1 MLYRVFPAA
10 LFFVATVA
18 AYSTPY
24 RLSQP
29 VDSVQFRIE
38 AERLFDEGMAH
49 FQSARYELALERFVR
64 ILRESPGSQ
73 RETAALIM
81 GAKTSY
87 ILGKYADAERFIDR
101 LLREHPGSRYTDDA
115 HYTRALCR
123 FDSGEYAAA
132 ARTLLVL
139 FRASTDGLVRQRA
152 DTLFFALARHY
163 LSLDALHAL
172 ISDVEDGDVRVRL
185 TVTLAERS
193 LSAGDVQG
201 ARRLLTPLLSLP
213 RSAATA
219 AAAQLL
225 EAIESSG
232 MVKVGVVLP
241 LMMQGGPAAVRDL
254 GSELL
259 EGIRLAMDEHNAT
272 ALPKVNLVVRDSER
286 DVGKAMRH
294 VSELGSDQSV
304 VALVGPVFSNEVQ
317 ASAGIANELRLPL
330 ITPTAT
336 ADGLASIGEYIFQA
350 NPDYSVRARAVAQFA
365 ALRRNA
371 RRFAILAPTDTAGRS
386 MVTSFEDEVRELG
399 GEMVDIQWYKPGES
413 DLRVQLGAM
422 RQKGLERMEVYAVGF
437 SSRMR
442 QADIDKLLRW
452 GIGRPT
458 IDSLIQANA
467 NAPVEALFGTNGKAI
482 ADSLK
487 LPVQRMRMRY
497 DSLGLAVTSIDA
509 VFLPIASPVEIGIV
523 SSHLRYFNFK
533 AQLLGTGN
541 WNDLNELEQNRQYT
555 NGVIF
560 TTDAYWEENDPSYQS
575 FRRAYLVSAGK
586 QPTVNAMIGYDAM
599 NLLLKVIQQGATK
612 RNEIASALASVRRFE
627 GVRSVIAMG
636 PSRVNSFLTL
646 LQYRNRAIRKIGEID
661 VRKKEI
667 VSFE

>member
-1 MLYRVFPAA
+1 MLHRILPAA
-10 LFFVATVA
+10 LFFVATAA
-18 AYSTPY
+18 AYSSPHL
-24 RLSQP
+24 LSQP
-29 VDSVQFRIE
+29 IDSIQFRME
-38 AERLFDEGMAH
+38 AERLFDEGMAR

-64 ILRESPGSQ
+64 ILRELPASQ

-81 GAKTSY
+81 AAKASY
-87 ILGKYADAERFIDR
+87 AVGRYAEAERFIDR
-101 LLREHPGSRYTDDA
+101 LLREHPGSSYADDA
-115 HYTRALCR
+115 RYTRALSR
-123 FDSGEYAAA
+123 FDAGEYTSAAQ
-132 ARTLLVL
+132 TLLL
-139 FRASTDGLVRQRA
+139 LLRPSSDALVRQRA
-152 DTLFFALARHY
+152 DTLFFALARQY

-172 ISDVEDGDVRVRL
+172 LSDVEEGEVRSRL
-185 TVTLAERS
+185 TVILAERS
-193 LSAGDVQG
+193 LSAGDVQS
-201 ARRLLTPLLSLP
+201 ARRFLTPLLSLP
-213 RSAATA
+213 RTEATIA
-219 AAAQLL
+219 AARLL

-232 MVKVGVVLP
+232 MVKVGILLP
-241 LMMQGGPAAVRDL
+241 LMMQGGPVAVREL

-259 EGIRLAMDEHNAT
+259 EGIRLATDEYNA
-272 ALPKVNLVVRDSER
+272 ASLPKVNLVVRDSER

-317 ASAGIANELRLPL
+317 AAAAIANELRLPL

-371 RRFAILAPTDTAGRS
+371 KRFAILAPTDDAGRS
-386 MVTSFEDEVRELG
+386 MVSAFEDEVRELG
-399 GEMVDIQWYKPGES
+399 GEMVDVQWYQPGES
-413 DLRVQLGAM
+413 DLRRQLAAM
-422 RQKGLERMEVYAVGF
+422 RRKGLERMEVYTVSF

-458 IDSLIQANA
+458 IDSLMQVNA
-467 NAPVEALFGTNGKAI
+467 NAPVDILFGTNGKAI

-523 SSHLRYFNFK
+523 SSHLRYFNFQ

-541 WNDLNELEQNRQYT
+541 WHDLSELEQNRQYT

-560 TTDAYWEENDPSYQS
+560 TTDAYWDENDPAYQS
-575 FRRAYLVSAGK
+575 FRRKYLAAVGK

-599 NLLLKVIQQGATK
+599 NLLLKVIKQGATK
-612 RNEIASALASVRRFE
+612 RDEIASALTSVRRFE
-627 GVRSVIAMG
+627 GVRSVIALG
-636 PSRVNSFLTL
+636 PSRVNTFLTL

-667 VSFE
+667 VSCE